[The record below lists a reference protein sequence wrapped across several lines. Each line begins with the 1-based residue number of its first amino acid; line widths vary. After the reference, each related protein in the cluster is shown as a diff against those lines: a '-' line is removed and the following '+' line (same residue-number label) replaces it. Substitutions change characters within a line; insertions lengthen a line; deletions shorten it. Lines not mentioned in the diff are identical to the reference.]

1 MRRLLAAVAL
11 AGLVLAHGVA
21 EAKEKPK
28 SKPTGQGSALTLMD
42 VNSCLGLNNATP
54 AEQVAACT
62 KVLKSGKVKKGFDGE
77 YYASRAAAYTML
89 REYDKALADLNKA
102 LETRQ
107 TVEIYFQRAIL
118 YAGLQNSEA
127 SKKDFDQVLKM
138 KPGFAAA
145 HLMRG
150 SIAYREGD
158 FKAALTDF
166 DAAVK
171 SSPKYAQ
178 ALYARGLAKKKTGD
192 ESGGEKDLAEARGIS
207 TNVEADVKKIGLA
220 S

>member
-1 MRRLLAAVAL
+1 MRRLLAAVAVVGLML
-11 AGLVLAHGVA
+11 AQGAA

-28 SKPTGQGSALTLMD
+28 AKSSGSALTLAD
-42 VNSCLGLNNATP
+42 VNSCLGLNNSTP
-54 AEQVAACT
+54 RDQVAACT
-62 KVLKSGKVKKGFDGE
+62 KVLASGAVKKGFDGE
-77 YYASRAAAYTML
+77 YYAARAAAYTMM

-118 YAGLQNSEA
+118 YAGLGNSEPA
-127 SKKDFDQVLKM
+127 MKDFDQVLKM

-150 SIAYREGD
+150 TLSYRNGD
-158 FKAALTDF
+158 FAAALTDF

-192 ESGGEKDLAEARGIS
+192 ESGGDKDMKEARGIS
-207 TNVEADVKKIGLA
+207 ANVEGDVKKIGL
-220 S
+220 SS